1 MIDRLWPELQ
11 HRFAA
16 LIRSEKAAATRR
28 MLLPL
33 SLVLYLVCLLFNAFC
48 IEGSDWPGYGALFLG
63 LGGLL
68 APSVGNLTWL
78 ANPFLFGCWIA
89 VLWDSRTAAI
99 YLGLAAMAF
108 SAMFLVAGT
117 VVGEKGHMDITCF
130 GPGYWL
136 WLTSIA
142 AASISAFLID
152 PAVSTS
158 AAGLEPKE
166 RAPV

>member
-1 MIDRLWPELQ
+1 MKARLWPELQ
-11 HRFAA
+11 QRFAA
-16 LIRSEKAAATRR
+16 TIRSEQAAATGKR
-28 MLLPL
+28 LVPL

-48 IEGSDWPGYGALFLG
+48 IEGSDWPGYGALVFG

-78 ANPFLFGCWIA
+78 ANPLLFFCWIA
-89 VLWDSRTAAI
+89 VIWNARTVAI

-136 WLTSIA
+136 WLASIA
-142 AASISAFLID
+142 AASISAFLSD

-166 RAPV
+166 RAPQ